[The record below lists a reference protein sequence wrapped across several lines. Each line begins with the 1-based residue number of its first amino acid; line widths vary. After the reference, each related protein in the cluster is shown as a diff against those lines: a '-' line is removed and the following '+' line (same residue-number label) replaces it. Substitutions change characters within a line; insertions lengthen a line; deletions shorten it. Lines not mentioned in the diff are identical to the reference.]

1 MCLRFLTSGRRGGHP
16 TACWAALPGILC
28 ITGDFVLRGFVSG
41 EASGDD
47 KLPRDWTNGDVGS
60 SRHVKSVDVGHRG
73 GERRVRGQGGVRS
86 TSPATWVECLVW
98 VAGRGSTELT
108 FLSSC
113 KRRRQCDD
121 FLCPKVTIFVTP
133 ATVRTFS

>member
-1 MCLRFLTSGRRGGHP
+1 MIAIFDIWEAGRAPHLLLGGA
-16 TACWAALPGILC
+16 TGI
-28 ITGDFVLRGFVSG
+28 FVLRGFVSG

-60 SRHVKSVDVGHRG
+60 SRHVKSVDVGHRD